1 MLKTMNQFQIYG
13 ENNQY
18 MMIQIG
24 KVHGFPHTT
33 SHSGGYDTESS
44 INIKSGSY
52 CASGSVWIST
62 GAIYVFKNQLQA
74 IYEKC
79 SGTAKLTNDEVD
91 LEVTVMIEN
100 RGRAI
105 IEGRY
110 KEHPS
115 IDNELIFFFEA
126 DQSYI
131 GKTLEEL
138 DQITTMYGGMNGI
151 ISL

>member
-1 MLKTMNQFQIYG
+1 MLKIMNQFQIYG

-18 MMIQIG
+18 VMIQLEKI
-24 KVHGFPHTT
+24 HGFPQTT

-44 INIKSGSY
+44 IKIKSGSY
-52 CASGSVWIST
+52 YASGSVWIST
-62 GAIYVFKNQLQA
+62 GEIYVFKNQLKE
-74 IYEKC
+74 IYESC
-79 SGTAKLTNDEVD
+79 IGTAKLTNDEAD
-91 LEVTVMIEN
+91 LEVTVTIEN

-110 KEHPS
+110 KEYPS

-131 GKTLEEL
+131 GKTLEE
-138 DQITTMYGGMNGI
+138 INEMTTIYGGMNGI
-151 ISL
+151 IG

>member
-1 MLKTMNQFQIYG
+1 MNQFQIYG

-18 MMIQIG
+18 VIIQLG
-24 KVHGFPHTT
+24 KIHGFPETT
-33 SHSGGYDTESS
+33 SHLGGYDTESS
-44 INIKSGSY
+44 IKIKSGSY
-52 CASGSVWIST
+52 YASGSVWIST
-62 GAIYVFKNQLQA
+62 GEIYIFKNQLQK

-91 LEVTVMIEN
+91 LEVTVTIEN
-100 RGRAI
+100 RGRAL

-110 KEHPS
+110 KEHPP
-115 IDNELIFFFEA
+115 IDNELIFSFEA

-138 DQITTMYGGMNGI
+138 NEITTMYGGMNGI
-151 ISL
+151 TRK